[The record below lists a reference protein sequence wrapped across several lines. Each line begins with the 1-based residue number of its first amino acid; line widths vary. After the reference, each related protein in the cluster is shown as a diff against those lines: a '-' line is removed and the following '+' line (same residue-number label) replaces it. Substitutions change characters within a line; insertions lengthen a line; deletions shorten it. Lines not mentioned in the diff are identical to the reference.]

1 MTETEETRP
10 PTEPNFVT
18 TKVVPEEVIRK
29 RSGCGRALAIAALVV
44 MAIVVWE
51 TASLTSDNGVCR
63 LRDYSISAGAASA
76 AVMPVGDIAV
86 MTYNTEGH
94 AVLLNRKHLQEIAE
108 TINDVHPDIVGL
120 QEVHAGT
127 LQSRFVDQPAELE
140 KLTGLNGHFGSSF
153 HFMGGEFGNAILTR
167 GQILSTRVDAL
178 PGQGEPRSLLEATIA
193 LRGGVVN
200 VYITHF
206 EAWGRLQRRARVAQA
221 ACVQKIIGKS
231 RHPYILMGDLN
242 ATPDDP
248 EIRQLINARMV
259 HDTLGPGLI
268 THPLTGQRID
278 YILVP
283 QGWEAR
289 GTHVVRSGPSDHWPV
304 VSTLR
309 WIQPGLRAH

>member
-1 MTETEETRP
+1 MSEPEGTP
-10 PTEPNFVT
+10 PPSEPDFVT
-18 TKVVPEEVIRK
+18 TEVIPEEVIRK
-29 RSGCGRALAIAALVV
+29 RSGCGRALSIAALVV
-44 MAIVVWE
+44 MAMVVWE
-51 TASLTSDNGVCR
+51 TASLTSDNGACR

-76 AVMPVGDIAV
+76 SGLPAGDIAV

-120 QEVHAGT
+120 QEVHQGT

-140 KLTGLNGHFGSSF
+140 KLTGLHGRFGSSF

-167 GQILSTRVDAL
+167 GEILSTRVYAL
-178 PGQGEPRSLLEATIA
+178 PGQGEPRSLLEATVA
-193 LRGGVVN
+193 LRGGVIN

-206 EAWGRLQRRARVAQA
+206 EAWGRLQRRARTAQV
-221 ACVQKIIGKS
+221 ACVRKIISKS

-242 ATPDDP
+242 ATPKDP
-248 EIRQLINARMV
+248 EIRQLIDAGAV
-259 HDTLGPGLI
+259 HDTLGPDLV

-278 YILVP
+278 YILIP
-283 QGWEAR
+283 PGWEAR
-289 GTHVVRSGPSDHWPV
+289 GTHVVKSGPSDHWPV

-309 WIQPGLRAH
+309 WSHPGLPAH